1 MLVTNYKKSSDLL
14 SMTKTLIKKYRLR
27 CKKSYGQNFLVDDF
41 IQQKIIDCAS
51 LNKDDI
57 VLEIGAGLGAL
68 TLPLAKRVKEVIA
81 IESDKRLF
89 DVLSVI
95 LKGNKNVELI
105 CQDALNFDYTSL
117 KKPYKVVSNLPYSI
131 STQIMIKLLGY
142 NGKITEMI
150 LMFQKEFAERINA
163 SHGTRNYGFL
173 SIIAQYH
180 TDIDICFSV
189 KKDSFFPM
197 PKVDSSVIKLSF
209 LKRPKV
215 LVRDE
220 KLFFNLVKAS
230 LSYKRKTLRNNLKRA
245 RHILDTNQLDM
256 ILKRAGIDPNRR
268 GESLS
273 LEDYAKLTDTI
284 FSFKD
289 S

>member
-1 MLVTNYKKSSDLL
+1 MTNYKKSSDLL

-150 LMFQKEFAERINA
+150 LMFQKEIAERINA

-256 ILKRAGIDPNRR
+256 ILKRAGIDPN
-268 GESLS
+268 
-273 LEDYAKLTDTI
+273 
-284 FSFKD
+284 
-289 S
+289 